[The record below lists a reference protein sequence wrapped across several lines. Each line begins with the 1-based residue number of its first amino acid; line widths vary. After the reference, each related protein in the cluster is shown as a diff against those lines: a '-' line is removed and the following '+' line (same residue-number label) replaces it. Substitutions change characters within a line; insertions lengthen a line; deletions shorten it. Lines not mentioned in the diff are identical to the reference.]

1 MERPGAADL
10 ELVGAAVSALRRGLG
25 PPRHPAAAAVR
36 TATGE
41 VVVALGLDHA
51 CPEPAAVAA
60 ALAGGTRVVTLVA
73 VQHVSADATRV
84 SSPCPACR
92 VLLRRHAPAARV
104 LHLRDGLRI
113 ARVEDL

>member
-1 MERPGAADL
+1 MDRPGAADL
-10 ELVGAAVSALRRGLG
+10 ELVGAAVRALRRGLG

-36 TATGE
+36 TATGAL
-41 VVVALGLDHA
+41 VVALGLDDA

-60 ALAGGTRVVTLVA
+60 ALAGGNRVATLVA

-92 VLLRRHAPAARV
+92 ALLRRHAPGTRV
-104 LHLRDGLRI
+104 VHLHDGLRV
-113 ARVEDL
+113 APVEDL